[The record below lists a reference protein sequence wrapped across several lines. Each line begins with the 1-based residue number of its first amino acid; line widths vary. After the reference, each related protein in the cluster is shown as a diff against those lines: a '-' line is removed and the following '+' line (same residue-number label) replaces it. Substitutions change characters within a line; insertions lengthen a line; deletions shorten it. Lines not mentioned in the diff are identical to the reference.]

1 LLILIGAFK
10 SNIWFAA
17 LATLGLVF
25 GAVYLLW
32 MYKRVMYGEITHNEN
47 KLLKDMT
54 RREYAYLLPIVFF
67 IVWIGLFPKP
77 FLDKMTTSVE
87 HLLQKVNDQKAR
99 NTLTID
105 GQKIAVLN
113 LNYTLQNRALTGR
126 E

>member
-1 LLILIGAFK
+1 
-10 SNIWFAA
+10 
-17 LATLGLVF
+17 
-25 GAVYLLW
+25 
-32 MYKRVMYGEITHNEN
+32 
-47 KLLKDMT
+47 MT

-99 NTLTID
+99 NTMTIE
-105 GQKIAVLN
+105 GQKIAALN
-113 LNYTLQNRALTGR
+113 LNYTLQNRALSGR